1 MNFEPSLW
9 SKAHGAATHF
19 PIALLLVSAF
29 CDAVAFFGR
38 EPAFRRNFRFVGT
51 VTAMLGALGSYAAV
65 VTGLA
70 LTQGQMWGH
79 GALLHHHQFVWP
91 SFILMTALAAW
102 RAVARGEPTRPAQ
115 AAYLGLAALAAVLV
129 GGAGYWGG
137 ELISKE

>member
-1 MNFEPSLW
+1 VNPSLW
-9 SKAHGAATHF
+9 SKFHGATTHF
-19 PIALLLVSAF
+19 PIALVFVSAF

-38 EPAFRRNFRFVGT
+38 KPAFRRSFRFAGT

-70 LTQGQMWGH
+70 LTRGQMWGR

-91 SFILMTALAAW
+91 FFILMTALAAW
-102 RAVARGEPTRPAQ
+102 RAATRGEPTRPAQ
-115 AAYLGLAALAAVLV
+115 AAYFGLAMLAAMLV